1 MTVTSSSTTSSKA
14 SLRGWER
21 ALLVLPALAGLALG
35 ILLVFMPDRFATLF
49 QFAPDDVY
57 IYQLAGAAI
66 MGYGVALTLS
76 VFERAWLAVRLVVIG
91 VLVNNL
97 GSLYACGAELIT
109 GHAPASVYLFLVTN
123 LLFAAIC
130 VLLLR
135 RHAGVPHPA
144 PTVTSLAVK
153 GFLVVGAVAAGVFGI
168 LPLFAPQLFT
178 LFNLHINAPFVIREA
193 GAGSLG
199 YAVVA
204 VLAQR
209 ALNRVELPLIIVM
222 AAVFNGVGGLVSLPY
237 LLTGDVAL
245 LPWVIAPVG
254 LIVCVVCLIGLRQVM
269 GSKQQES
276 ATAP

>member
-1 MTVTSSSTTSSKA
+1 MQTESALSSPLA
-14 SLRGWER
+14 RLAAFER
-21 ALLVLPALAGLALG
+21 ALLALPMLAGMFFGLFP
-35 ILLVFMPDRFATLF
+35 LLLPQTFANVA
-49 QFAPDDVY
+49 QFPAEGLYV
-57 IYQLAGAAI
+57 YQLAGAATV
-66 MGYGVALTLS
+66 GYGVGLLFGILQQS
-76 VFERAWLAVRLVVIG
+76 WRAVRLVVIG

-97 GSLYACGAELIT
+97 ASLYACGAELVS
-109 GHAPASVYLFLVTN
+109 GHAPTSVYLFLVTN
-123 LLFAAIC
+123 LLFVAIC
-130 VLLLR
+130 ALLLT

-144 PTVTSLAVK
+144 PDVTSLAVK
-153 GFLVVGAVAAGVFGI
+153 GFLVVGAVDAGVFGV
-168 LPLFAPQLFT
+168 LPLFVPQLFT

-245 LPWVIAPVG
+245 LPWIIAPVG

>member
-1 MTVTSSSTTSSKA
+1 M
-14 SLRGWER
+14 
-21 ALLVLPALAGLALG
+21 
-35 ILLVFMPDRFATLF
+35 
-49 QFAPDDVY
+49 
-57 IYQLAGAAI
+57 
-66 MGYGVALTLS
+66 
-76 VFERAWLAVRLVVIG
+76 
-91 VLVNNL
+91 
-97 GSLYACGAELIT
+97 
-109 GHAPASVYLFLVTN
+109 
-123 LLFAAIC
+123 
-130 VLLLR
+130 
-135 RHAGVPHPA
+135 
-144 PTVTSLAVK
+144 
-153 GFLVVGAVAAGVFGI
+153 
-168 LPLFAPQLFT
+168 PQLFT

-245 LPWVIAPVG
+245 LPWIIAPMG